1 MRTLHHFWL
10 CPFSRKV
17 RIVLAEKEL
26 DFELKFEKFWERRDE
41 FLGLN
46 PAGQVPVL
54 VEPDGTALSESGAI
68 CEYLDETFS
77 AETLLGPDAR
87 SRAETRRLV
96 AWFDLKFYAEVTQNL
111 VDEKVL
117 KRFMN
122 MGEPNSDAMRA
133 GRQNVGYHLDY
144 IAYLADRR
152 NWLAGD
158 DFSLA
163 DIAAEK
169 SGIIKAGVP
178 VVVSRQPAAVERV
191 IRDVAKRLRA
201 PIRSCPADWR
211 VRPGKL
217 EQEFI
222 FEDRM
227 AKIYASPIGRKM
239 RPSMPES

>member
-1 MRTLHHFWL
+1 MHTLHHFWL

-26 DFELKFEKFWERRDE
+26 DFELKFEKFWQRRDE
-41 FLGLN
+41 FLSLN

-54 VEPDGTALSESGAI
+54 VEPDGTALCESAAI

-77 AETLLGPDAR
+77 AETLLGVDAR
-87 SRAETRRLV
+87 ARAETRRLV

-117 KRFMN
+117 KRFMS

-163 DIAAEK
+163 DIAAAAQLSCVDYLGDVPWDSHGAAKDWYARVK
-169 SGIIKAGVP
+169 S
-178 VVVSRQPAAVERV
+178 
-191 IRDVAKRLRA
+191 
-201 PIRSCPADWR
+201 
-211 VRPGKL
+211 
-217 EQEFI
+217 
-222 FEDRM
+222 
-227 AKIYASPIGRKM
+227 
-239 RPSMPES
+239 RPSFQPLLKDSIAGFHPPHHYADLDF

>member
-17 RIVLAEKEL
+17 RVVLAEKEL
-26 DFELKFEKFWERRDE
+26 DFELKFEKYWERRDE

-54 VEPDGTALSESGAI
+54 VEPDGTALCESGAI

-77 AETLLGPDAR
+77 AETLLGADAR
-87 SRAETRRLV
+87 ARAETRRLV

-117 KRFMN
+117 KRFMG
-122 MGEPNSDAMRA
+122 MGEPSSEAMRA

-163 DIAAEK
+163 DIAAAAHLSCIDYLGDVPWDSHGAAKDWYARVK
-169 SGIIKAGVP
+169 S
-178 VVVSRQPAAVERV
+178 
-191 IRDVAKRLRA
+191 
-201 PIRSCPADWR
+201 
-211 VRPGKL
+211 
-217 EQEFI
+217 
-222 FEDRM
+222 
-227 AKIYASPIGRKM
+227 
-239 RPSMPES
+239 RPSFRSLLKDSIAGFHPPYHYADLDF

>member
-41 FLGLN
+41 FLSLN

-54 VEPDGTALSESGAI
+54 VEPDGTALCESAAI

-77 AETLLGPDAR
+77 AETLLGVDAR
-87 SRAETRRLV
+87 ARAETRRLV

-117 KRFMN
+117 KRFMS

-163 DIAAEK
+163 DIAAAAQLSCVDYLGDVPWDSHGAAKDWYARVK
-169 SGIIKAGVP
+169 S
-178 VVVSRQPAAVERV
+178 
-191 IRDVAKRLRA
+191 
-201 PIRSCPADWR
+201 
-211 VRPGKL
+211 
-217 EQEFI
+217 
-222 FEDRM
+222 
-227 AKIYASPIGRKM
+227 
-239 RPSMPES
+239 RPSFQPLLKDSIAGFHPPHHYADLDF

>member
-1 MRTLHHFWL
+1 MHTLHHFWL

-26 DFELKFEKFWERRDE
+26 EFELKFEKFWERRDE

-54 VEPDGTALSESGAI
+54 VEPDGTALCESGAI

-77 AETLLGPDAR
+77 AESLFGSDAR
-87 SRAETRRLV
+87 ARAETRRLV
-96 AWFDLKFYAEVTQNL
+96 AWFDLKFHAEVTQNL

-122 MGEPNSDAMRA
+122 MGEPSSEAMRA

-163 DIAAEK
+163 DIAAAAQLSCVDYLGDVPWESHGAAKDWYARVK
-169 SGIIKAGVP
+169 S
-178 VVVSRQPAAVERV
+178 
-191 IRDVAKRLRA
+191 
-201 PIRSCPADWR
+201 
-211 VRPGKL
+211 
-217 EQEFI
+217 
-222 FEDRM
+222 
-227 AKIYASPIGRKM
+227 
-239 RPSMPES
+239 RPSFRSLLKDSVAGFHPPYHYADLDF

>member
-1 MRTLHHFWL
+1 MHTLHHFWL

-26 DFELKFEKFWERRDE
+26 DFELKFEKYWERRDE

-54 VEPDGTALSESGAI
+54 VEPDGTALCESGAI

-77 AETLLGPDAR
+77 AETLLGADAR
-87 SRAETRRLV
+87 ARAETRRLV

-117 KRFMN
+117 KRFMG
-122 MGEPNSDAMRA
+122 MGEPSSEAMRA

-163 DIAAEK
+163 DIAAAAQLSCVDYLGDVPWDSHGAAKDWYARVK
-169 SGIIKAGVP
+169 S
-178 VVVSRQPAAVERV
+178 
-191 IRDVAKRLRA
+191 
-201 PIRSCPADWR
+201 
-211 VRPGKL
+211 
-217 EQEFI
+217 
-222 FEDRM
+222 
-227 AKIYASPIGRKM
+227 
-239 RPSMPES
+239 RPSFRSLLKDSIAGFHPPYHYADLDF